1 MLTATTVST
10 TQHDSI
16 ITQKRFLAKW
26 KLTGKMFF
34 LEILKAAIQRQRGR
48 EVCTFSSVALIESGD
63 GGIHMKINIPSLTVH
78 KGLYSSSKMG
88 VNGS

>member
-34 LEILKAAIQRQRGR
+34 LEILKAAIQGQRGR
-48 EVCTFSSVALIESGD
+48 EVCTFSSVALMKRTSGD

-88 VNGS
+88 VN